1 MVLFKGLHL
10 LLTEVGRAETVL
22 KPAMDSSREDHVV
35 GAKLVDVLQS
45 LHGWLIDESPAVV
58 RELHLVIHDII
69 DRLIFSRCQKLFTVV
84 FSLDQ

>member
-22 KPAMDSSREDHVV
+22 KPVMDSSREDHVV
-35 GAKLVDVLQS
+35 GAKLVNVLES

-58 RELHLVIHDII
+58 RQLNLIIHNII
-69 DRLIFSRCQKLFTVV
+69 DRLIFSRCLKLFTVA
-84 FSLDQ
+84 FLLD